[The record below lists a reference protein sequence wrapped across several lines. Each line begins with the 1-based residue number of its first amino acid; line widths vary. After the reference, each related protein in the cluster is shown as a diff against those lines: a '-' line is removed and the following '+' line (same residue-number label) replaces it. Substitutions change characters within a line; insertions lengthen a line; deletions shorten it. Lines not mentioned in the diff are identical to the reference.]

1 MVMYFSKNAVFLN
14 TLDNWVGTFLVFT
27 LGALQLIAFS
37 WFFGIDRGWEE
48 AHQGARIRIPA
59 FYKVVMKYVAPSFL
73 IAVFAGFCWQNL
85 GDWVRAV
92 LADPVQMLAVGLI
105 VVLTALLV
113 VCTWAGEIRWR
124 ERGLDIDGKKV
135 EVE

>member
-1 MVMYFSKNAVFLN
+1 
-14 TLDNWVGTFLVFT
+14 
-27 LGALQLIAFS
+27 LIAFS

-48 AHQGARIRIPA
+48 AHQGARIRIPG

-92 LADPVQMLAVGLI
+92 LADPVQMLAVGLV
-105 VVLTALLV
+105 VVLTGLLV

-124 ERGLDIDGKKV
+124 ELGLDIDGKKV